1 MKNNNTL
8 KAVWL
13 GRGGQGAVTASNL
26 LVSAFVLEGMK
37 GFSMPEFGVE
47 RRGAP
52 VKAYSIIT
60 KNKSLELPREPVKE
74 ADVVIIM
81 EKSLIER
88 AFSLVDVHSE
98 TKFIINASETSI
110 LQSNAEL
117 AKHEVWAINATQ
129 IALDIFG
136 KPLVN
141 MVLLGAFSKV
151 VGSPRLDS
159 LYLAAKEEFG
169 DKNLESNIKAIRRGY
184 EEVRKIM
191 HIAIRE
197 EVVMHEIA

>member
-1 MKNNNTL
+1 MKNNDVL
-8 KAVWL
+8 RAIWL

-60 KNKSLELPREPVKE
+60 KNKDKELPREPIRE

-81 EKSLIER
+81 EKSLLEKFFGI
-88 AFSLVDVHSE
+88 VNVHSE
-98 TKFIINASETSI
+98 TKFIVNASETTI
-110 LQSNAEL
+110 FQSSSML
-117 AKHEVWAINATQ
+117 ANHEVWAINATQ

-136 KPLVN
+136 RPLVN
-141 MVLLGAFSKV
+141 MVLLGSFSKV
-151 VGSPRLDS
+151 IGAPTLNS
-159 LYLAAKEEFG
+159 LYLAVKEEFG
-169 DKNLESNIKAIRRGY
+169 DKNFQTNVKAIKRGY
-184 EEVRKIM
+184 DEVRKVM
-191 HIAIRE
+191 LVPTRE
-197 EVVMHEIA
+197 EAVIHEIA